1 MKRTILAGLT
11 LTFALALLQAAPASA
26 GAVYIPVL
34 NPTGTSGD
42 LHSTEIWVSNTA
54 TTQRG
59 FAAVFLPAGTD
70 GTAKSGTSPE
80 VPVPAKRTF
89 LLANPSNTI
98 GLLEIGSSQEL
109 GVEARLINTSAN
121 GLQTLSAVPV
131 ISAANRLEAKGVA
144 HLIGLERDSTRG
156 DATHLGIVNLGK
168 AATTCE
174 IKFFRAD
181 GTQIGA
187 TVNLSFQPLSLRQFD
202 DALGALGEQRIADAR
217 AQISCGQPF
226 YAYAALLT
234 QPAAQITFIVPSA
247 LTTAT
252 TGGEGGGTTGGGNG
266 NSLVFQRSGLL
277 HTATT
282 SNPKGK
288 IDIPVTAA
296 MSLKKMVIDM
306 EFVPGPWN
314 REKIPG
320 NHAIIWLYRGK
331 FRGNTVA
338 NVNAFGPNKYTVKMN
353 QNVDLGPGQ
362 VTAQEMGLQ
371 LTQGQRYHLHY
382 VYNAATNVV
391 STEVSSGGHLLKSMT
406 MTGTAQAGILTV
418 EPPKLNVEF
427 GHYPGQEGPEIPSYG
442 WSYYDLKV
450 EMIP

>member
-11 LTFALALLQAAPASA
+11 LTLALPLLQAAPASA
-26 GAVYIPVL
+26 GAVYIPIV
-34 NPTGTSGD
+34 NPAGTLGD
-42 LHSTEIWVSNTA
+42 LHSTEIWVTNTA
-54 TTQRG
+54 TIQRG
-59 FAAVFLPAGTD
+59 FAAVFLQAGTD
-70 GTAKSGTSPE
+70 DTAKSGTAPE

-89 LLANPSNTI
+89 LLANPSNTL
-98 GLLEIGSSQEL
+98 GLLEIGSSQEI
-109 GVEARLINTSAN
+109 GVEARLVNTSPN

-131 ISAANRLEAKGVA
+131 ISAANRIEAKGIV
-144 HLIGLERDSTRG
+144 HLIGLERDATRG
-156 DATHLGIVNLGK
+156 DATHLGIVNLGH
-168 AATTCE
+168 AAASCE
-174 IKFFRAD
+174 VKFYRVD
-181 GTQIGA
+181 GTQIGSA
-187 TVNLSFQPLSLRQFD
+187 VNLSFPPLTLRQFD
-202 DALGALGEQRIADAR
+202 DALGSLGEQRIADAR
-217 AQISCGQPF
+217 AQVSCTQPF
-226 YAYAALLT
+226 YAYAALLS

-247 LTTAT
+247 TTAAA
-252 TGGEGGGTTGGGNG
+252 TGGGGGGGTTPGSG
-266 NSLVFQRSGLL
+266 NSVIFQKSGLL

-282 SNPKGK
+282 GNPKGT
-288 IDIPVTAA
+288 IDIPITSV

-331 FRGNTVA
+331 FRGNTIA

-371 LTQGQRYHLHY
+371 LQQGQRYHLHY
-382 VYNAATNVV
+382 TYNAATNVV
-391 STEVSSGGHLLKSMT
+391 TTEVTSGGQLLKSMT
-406 MTGTAQAGILTV
+406 MAGTAQIGILTV

-450 EMIP
+450 EMFP

>member
-26 GAVYIPVL
+26 GAVYIPIL
-34 NPTGTSGD
+34 NPTGTAGD
-42 LHSTEIWVSNTA
+42 LHSTEIWVSNAA

-59 FAAVFLPAGTD
+59 FSAVFLQAGTN
-70 GTAKSGTSPE
+70 GTGKSGTSPE

-89 LLANPSNTI
+89 VLANPSNTL
-98 GLLEIGSSQEL
+98 GMLEVGSSQEL
-109 GVEARLINTSAN
+109 GVVARLVNTSPL

-131 ISAANRLEAKGVA
+131 ISSANRLEAKAVA
-144 HLIGLERDSTRG
+144 HLIGLERDATRG
-156 DATHLGIVNLGK
+156 DATHLGIVNLGQ
-168 AATTCE
+168 AAATCE
-174 IKFFRAD
+174 IKFFRVD
-181 GTQIGA
+181 GSQIGA

-217 AQISCGQPF
+217 AQVSCSQPF

-234 QPAAQITFIVPSA
+234 QPAAQITFLVPSA
-247 LTTAT
+247 LTTAST
-252 TGGEGGGTTGGGNG
+252 SGGGGGTTGGNG
-266 NSLVFQRSGLL
+266 NSLVFQKSGLL

-282 SNPKGK
+282 GNPKGK
-288 IDIPVTAA
+288 LDIPITTA

-320 NHAIIWLYRGK
+320 NHALIWLYRGR

-338 NVNAFGPNKYTVKMN
+338 NVNAFGPNKFTVKMN

-362 VTAQEMGLQ
+362 VTSQEMGLQ
-371 LTQGQRYHLHY
+371 LQQGQRYHLHY
-382 VYNAATNVV
+382 VYNAATNVI
-391 STEVSSGGHLLKSMT
+391 STEVSSGGKLLKSMS
-406 MTGTAQAGILTV
+406 MSGTALNGVLTV

-442 WSYYDLKV
+442 WSYYDLRV

>member
-11 LTFALALLQAAPASA
+11 LTLALALLQAAPASA
-26 GAVYIPVL
+26 GAVYIPVFT
-34 NPTGTSGD
+34 PTGTAGD
-42 LHSTEIWVSNTA
+42 LHSTEIWVSNSA

-59 FAAVFLPAGTD
+59 FAAVFLQAGTD
-70 GTAKSGTSPE
+70 GSGKSGTSPE
-80 VPVPAKRTF
+80 VPVPPKRTF
-89 LLANPSNTI
+89 LLANPSNAL
-98 GLLEIGSSQEL
+98 GLLEVGSSQEM
-109 GVEARLINTSAN
+109 GITARMVNTSAT
-121 GLQTLSAVPV
+121 GLQTISAVPV
-131 ISAANRLEAKGVA
+131 ISSANRIEAKGIA
-144 HLIGLERDSTRG
+144 HLAGLERDSTRG
-156 DATHLGIVNLGK
+156 DTTHLGIVNLGQ

-174 IKFFRAD
+174 VKFYRAD

-187 TVNLSFQPLSLRQFD
+187 TVNLSFQPLSLRQFE
-202 DALGALGEQRIADAR
+202 DALGSLGEQRIADAR
-217 AQISCGQPF
+217 AQVSCGQPF

-234 QPAAQITFIVPSA
+234 QPAAQVTFIVPSA
-247 LTTAT
+247 LTAASTS
-252 TGGEGGGTTGGGNG
+252 GGGTTGGGNG
-266 NSLVFQRSGLL
+266 NSVVFQKSGLL

-282 SNPKGK
+282 SNPKGYA
-288 IDIPVTAA
+288 DIPITAA
-296 MSLKKMVIDM
+296 MAAKKMVIDM

-314 REKIPG
+314 RSKIPG

-338 NVNAFGPNKYTVKMN
+338 NVNAFGPNKYTIKMN

-382 VYNAATNVV
+382 VYNAATNLI
-391 STEVSSGGHLLKSMT
+391 STEISSGGKLLKSMT
-406 MTGTAQAGILTV
+406 MAGTAQGGALAI

-427 GHYPGQEGPEIPSYG
+427 GHFPGQEGPEIPSYG
-442 WSYYDLKV
+442 WSYYDLRV